1 MYNPQ
6 IKASQITNLTDARYF
21 AAWGVE
27 WLGFGL
33 EPGQDH
39 VVTPAQMAAIKE
51 WVEGP
56 KMVGEFSGLDTEL
69 IRQSVELLNLDGVEV
84 SRFANLSELQL
95 SIPIIMNIVMEA
107 HLEPEALIELLKSN
121 DMVEYFILDFEKNA
135 SINDFKEKFPISWL
149 SGLAKQFPIFIRTS
163 TDTYS
168 LEELTQEIQPMG
180 ISLAG
185 GEEEKIGLKSFDELD
200 EIFEELEPLRMV

>member
-39 VVTPAQMAAIKE
+39 VVAPAQMAAIKE

-56 KMVGEFSGLDTEL
+56 KMVGEFSGLDVDL
-69 IRQSVELLNLDGVEV
+69 IRQSVDLLGLDAVEV
-84 SRFANLSELQL
+84 SRFANLSALQL
-95 SIPIIMNIVMEA
+95 SIPIIMDIVMEA
-107 HLEPEALIELLKSN
+107 HLEPEALIDLLKTN
-121 DMVEYFILDFEKNA
+121 ETAEYFILDFEKNA
-135 SINDFKEKFPISWL
+135 SINNFREKFPVSWL
-149 SGLAKQFPIFIRTS
+149 SGLAKQFPVFIRTGL
-163 TDTYS
+163 DTYS
-168 LEELTQEIQPMG
+168 LEEITQEIKPLG

-185 GEEEKIGLKSFDELD
+185 GEEEKVGLKSFDELD
-200 EIFEELEPLRMV
+200 QIFEALEPLRTV